1 MKEIGEEGP
10 QGGTVT
16 LHRVRWGGAGF
27 DQWRDVTS
35 LADASSSEKRT
46 NCRDEARSKGTSE
59 PGLLWGREG
68 KAQTEWEPRVDSV
81 RLADSIWG
89 VSRGDT

>member
-1 MKEIGEEGP
+1 MKEIREEGP

-59 PGLLWGREG
+59 PDCFGERRQGPDRVGTKGRFC
-68 KAQTEWEPRVDSV
+68 KAR
-81 RLADSIWG
+81 
-89 VSRGDT
+89 

>member
-16 LHRVRWGGAGF
+16 LRRVRWGGAGF

-35 LADASSSEKRT
+35 LADALSSEKRT
-46 NCRDEARSKGTSE
+46 NCRDEARRKGTSE
-59 PGLLWGREG
+59 PGLLWGE
-68 KAQTEWEPRVDSV
+68 KARPGQSGNQG
-81 RLADSIWG
+81 SIL
-89 VSRGDT
+89 